1 MKSMLKIYF
10 IAFVLLS
17 STMIGQNRYYI
28 DQDISISPSSNAPS
42 NLSDLV
48 YQISANG
55 DELYYDQAPYINAKE
70 TIFFISNS
78 NISSIWITMANT
90 DQSCPTMDQE
100 INIAT
105 DPCQPINLP
114 SMIECLNI
122 QYGHFRFFKIPDV
135 NQINNSSINNI
146 NGYCNIKTIKV
157 LENSQCMTF
166 NYAVEYFINGDLGNK
181 QEFLPYGKHWAEFSF
196 DPSKIPGLSPED
208 NISFLIRYVEP
219 ISNTLNIN
227 YSDPIT
233 FDIKACSPTLK
244 SISTENATCFN
255 TSDGGVTLTF
265 ENNVDTKN
273 QYKMRYFVYDSTA
286 NLDFD
291 PNKENPPQ
299 AITQEILDELTP
311 DNDGS
316 GSFSGPVSVGLAY
329 GSYKIIY
336 QEFYDAGNGEDA
348 IVKSSGITEPFT
360 IEQPSQVILDTTV
373 PDFFN
378 DASCGNP
385 AIFNLQNTASGGHNL
400 VPEGSYSY
408 EYSLD
413 NGINWVLVTGEN
425 NILEIE
431 STDNNQSV
439 LVRGIYTADDK
450 NCNGKTYQY
459 TVSATVP
466 PIVFFNPTASTT
478 STAEAADGGV
488 RVEFSGATAPYSY
501 SLNYL
506 NPQTNIFE
514 VIPATP
520 YQVYIPEGMA
530 VSFDNLSSGTYRIL
544 ITDSNG
550 CLQESPNLVIGTDT
564 LPSLGNPVTT
574 PFGCVGSYASIS
586 VPVSDFYANYRYQ
599 WISNGTA
606 SAIQYGHKPNIVLN
620 NISDPGTYV
629 LRVSS
634 GRISDTDFD
643 NETYVVS
650 TSIQVNDPTIVA
662 IISATP
668 KPTQCYDSK
677 DGSIE
682 LSVSGGTSYEYTL
695 ELFPTETDWIP
706 LEGNSITDLGIGTYR
721 ITLRNQDG
729 CESNTLHNITVDE
742 PSLLKLS
749 IAKTDATT
757 HGGNQG
763 SIALSPMGGTPFPTP
778 AAPYNIYWQK
788 ENSMFTDT
796 DPTSPY
802 SINGL
807 EAGIYNAII
816 TDNNGCEIIS
826 PDIIIDQP
834 GPLTVLSFSGTDACY
849 GLNNGTLT
857 ATIEGTGSITAHWIL
872 NDGSPNGLTVATETT
887 MERTISLEDLAPGT
901 YSLNLVEVD
910 NENQVNSSQNVII
923 AESSPITATITST
936 GVACDTF
943 NSGTIQ
949 ITNVSGGTPMPTAT
963 GYEYHINDVF
973 NNYQSDPSFSKLSP
987 RTYIVTI
994 RDAKGCEFSETIE
1007 VTQETP
1013 PVLDRAATIV
1023 KNSSSFNG
1031 TDGAIALAFST
1042 DATNYNYAWTGPGV
1056 DGVTTKDLEGL
1067 SAGFYQV
1074 TITAEGNCT
1083 LTETFIIEEPGPLTI
1098 TNIEVTHVS
1107 CFGLSNG
1114 SISTSVRGTG
1124 TLHYLWTFADGSPVP
1139 TNVKSDGPNLS
1150 GIAAGSYIVT
1160 VSDEHSTTVSSSI
1173 SISQP
1178 EMALAID
1185 HVFVT
1190 DVACFGGSDG
1200 ALQIEVI
1207 GGTPPYS
1214 YSLDGTNFQEI
1225 KTFSDLPPDT
1235 YAISVQ
1241 DAEGCLVIAPTLNTI
1256 NEPQPLR
1263 LVLDEVRPLS
1273 EANAANG
1280 AISISAF
1287 GGSGQLNYSWT
1298 GPTGFRST
1306 EEDITNLVSGEY
1318 TLTITDENYDLHNE
1332 AGCILVSTPI
1342 AISEPAV
1349 LDASIVQTIALECYG
1364 DEFGEIMANVTGGRS
1379 PYSYEWFQA
1388 VNGKEIGLTEDSEI
1402 IGNLPAGEYFA
1413 RITDSNGIAMTTTP
1427 IRITEPEILT
1437 ITVNSSSD
1445 IYCYGNDSGAIDIS
1459 VSGGTAPYQYLWD
1472 NGADTEDLNL
1482 LTAGDYSI
1490 TVIDSKGCFTEKT
1503 IKINAPGNALKIA
1516 NANIDDCTDYEANN
1530 GEIRL
1535 TMNGGLPPYY
1545 YEWTRLSDGKVIG
1558 NQANVSN
1565 LVADAYKVVIFD
1577 SHGCSVTET
1586 YLLTQPDIV
1595 ENTMVQPSCIE
1606 ANNGSISLLVNKG
1619 NGNYTYAWST
1629 GATTNSIHN
1638 LSEGTYTVIINGLDN
1653 GPVTRSYILE
1663 APLPLTVDLGGDK
1676 TICSGQEL
1684 TIDASISDKSA
1695 SYSWTSDNGFS
1706 SSKAQVTL
1714 KETGRYTVS
1723 IENANGCTA
1732 TDSIEIT
1739 TSTDEIS
1746 AEFAVSS
1753 QVFIGETLIAVDI
1766 SYPLPESM
1774 HWILPREATVLHTD
1788 EDQAQI
1794 VFNEVGEY
1802 EIGIETSRGNCVAR
1816 QMKKVLVL
1824 EKSASDTGGTD
1835 KNNQKQIDDF
1845 ILYPNPTSGK
1855 FTASVSLTEKEA
1867 ISLKVF
1873 SFANNA
1879 IMASEKARGQQ
1890 QYSIPFDLSGLPS
1903 GVYAV
1908 LLETPYGNA
1917 LRKII
1922 IK

>member
-1 MKSMLKIYF
+1 MKSMFKIYF

-28 DQDISISPSSNAPS
+28 DQDISISPSTIAPS
-42 NLSDLV
+42 GTEII
-48 YQISANG
+48 YQLRANG
-55 DELYYDQAPYINAKE
+55 DLIYSIRKNLINTNE
-70 TIFFISNS
+70 SIYFTSN
-78 NISSIWITMANT
+78 NEISSIWITIANT

-100 INIAT
+100 IYKASE
-105 DPCQPINLP
+105 PCQPIDFP
-114 SMIECLNI
+114 TMIECLNI
-122 QYGHFRFFKIPDV
+122 KDNHFRFFQIPDV
-135 NQINNSSINNI
+135 NQINNSSVNNI
-146 NGYCNIKTIKV
+146 NGYCNIKSVKV

-166 NYAVEYFINGDLGNK
+166 NYGVEYFINGDFSNK
-181 QEFLPYGKHWAEFSF
+181 QEFLPYGKHLAEFNF
-196 DPSKIPGLSPED
+196 DPSEIPGLLPED

-219 ISNTLNIN
+219 ISSTLNIN

-233 FDIKACSPTLK
+233 FDIKACSPKLK
-244 SISTENATCFN
+244 SILTENTTCYN
-255 TSDGGVTLTF
+255 ASDGGVTLTF
-265 ENNVDTKN
+265 ENNVDTSN
-273 QYKMRYFVYDSTA
+273 QYKMRYFVYDSEA
-286 NLDFD
+286 KIDFD
-291 PNKENPPQ
+291 PNTENPPQ
-299 AITQEILDELTP
+299 VISQEILDELIP
-311 DNDGS
+311 NNDGS
-316 GSFSGPVSVGLAY
+316 GSFSGPLSAGLAY

-336 QEFYDAGNGEDA
+336 QEFYDSGNGEEA
-348 IVKSSGITEPFT
+348 IVKSGGITEAFT

-385 AIFNLQNTASGGHNL
+385 AIFNLQNTTSGGNNL

-413 NGINWVLVTGEN
+413 NGINWNLVTGEN
-425 NILEIE
+425 NILEIA

-439 LVRGIYTADDK
+439 LVRGIYTVDDK

-478 STAEAADGGV
+478 STVEAADGGV
-488 RVEFSGATAPYSY
+488 RVEFSGANAPYSY

-514 VIPATP
+514 IISATP

-530 VSFDNLSSGTYRIL
+530 VSFAKLTSGTYRI
-544 ITDSNG
+544 IVTDSNG
-550 CLQESPNLVIGTDT
+550 CLQESPDLVIGTDT
-564 LPSLGNPVTT
+564 VPSLGNPETT
-574 PFGCVGSYASIS
+574 SFGCVGSYASIS

-620 NISDPGTYV
+620 NISDAGTYI

-643 NETYVVS
+643 NDAYVVS
-650 TSIQVNDPTIVA
+650 TSIEINAPTTVA

-668 KPTQCYDSK
+668 KPTKCYDSN
-677 DGSIE
+677 DGSID

-695 ELFPTETDWIP
+695 ELFPTETDW
-706 LEGNSITDLGIGTYR
+706 LALAGNSITDLAYGTYR

-729 CESNTLHNITVDE
+729 CESNTLHNITVNE
-742 PSLLKLS
+742 PSLLEVTTS
-749 IAKTDATT
+749 KTDATT

-763 SIALSPMGGTPFPTP
+763 TIALTPMGGTPFPTP

-788 ENSMFTDT
+788 DNSLFTDT

-802 SINGL
+802 LLDGL
-807 EAGIYNAII
+807 QAGIYNAII
-816 TDNNGCEIIS
+816 SDINGCEIIS
-826 PDIIIDQP
+826 PDIIISQP
-834 GPLTVLSFSGTDACY
+834 GPLAIKSFTGTDTCY

-857 ATIEGTGSITAHWIL
+857 ATIEGTGPITVRWIL

-887 MERTISLEDLAPGT
+887 IERTISLEALASGT

-910 NENQVNSSQNVII
+910 NGNQVKSSQNVII
-923 AESSPITATITST
+923 AEASPITATITTNAVS
-936 GVACDTF
+936 CDTF

-949 ITNVSGGTPMPTAT
+949 ITNVSGGTPMPTDT

-973 NNYQSDPSFSKLSP
+973 NNYQLDPNFNKLSP

-994 RDAKGCEFSETIE
+994 RDAKGCEFSEAIE

-1013 PVLDRAATIV
+1013 PVLDRAATV
-1023 KNSSSFNG
+1023 LKNSSYFGG
-1031 TDGAIALAFST
+1031 TDGAITLAFST
-1042 DATNYNYAWTGPGV
+1042 DATNYNYNWSGPRV
-1056 DGVTTKDLEGL
+1056 DGVTTKDLDGL

-1083 LTETFIIEEPGPLTI
+1083 LVETFLIEEPGPLTI
-1098 TNIEVTHVS
+1098 TNIEIKDVS
-1107 CFGLSNG
+1107 CFGSSNG

-1124 TLHYLWTFADGSPVP
+1124 TIHYLWTFADGIPVP

-1160 VSDEHSTTVSSSI
+1160 VTDDHSTTVSSPI
-1173 SISQP
+1173 RISQP
-1178 EMALAID
+1178 ERALAID

-1190 DVACFGGSDG
+1190 DVACFGGNNG
-1200 ALQIEVI
+1200 ALQIEAI

-1225 KTFSDLPPDT
+1225 KTFSDLLPNAYT
-1235 YAISVQ
+1235 INVR
-1241 DAEGCLVIAPTLNTI
+1241 DAKGCLAIAPSLSTV

-1263 LVLDEVRPLS
+1263 IVLDEVRPLS
-1273 EANAANG
+1273 AANAANA
-1280 AISISAF
+1280 AISITAL

-1298 GPTGFRST
+1298 GPAGFSST

-1318 TLTITDENYDLHNE
+1318 VLTITDENYDQHNE
-1332 AGCILVSTPI
+1332 TGCMLVSTPI
-1342 AISEPAV
+1342 SITEPAV
-1349 LDASIVQTIALECYG
+1349 LNTTIVQTIALECYG
-1364 DEFGEIMANVTGGRS
+1364 DEFGEIMANATGGRS
-1379 PYSYEWFQA
+1379 PYTYEWFQS
-1388 VNGKEIGLTEDSEI
+1388 VNGKQIALTEDPEI
-1402 IGNLPAGEYFA
+1402 IGNLTAGEYFA
-1413 RITDSNGIAMTTTP
+1413 RITDSNGIAITTTP
-1427 IRITEPEILT
+1427 IRITEPEILA
-1437 ITVNSSSD
+1437 ITVDSSTD

-1472 NGADTEDLNL
+1472 NGALTEDINL
-1482 LTAGDYSI
+1482 LNAGDYSI

-1503 IKINAPGNALKIA
+1503 IRINAPGDALRIA
-1516 NANIDDCTDYEANN
+1516 NANIEDCTDYDANN
-1530 GEIRL
+1530 GEISL
-1535 TMNGGLPPYY
+1535 TMNGGFPPYS
-1545 YEWTRLSDGKVIG
+1545 YEWTRISDGKVIG
-1558 NQANVSN
+1558 NQAKVSN
-1565 LVADAYKVVIFD
+1565 LAADSYKVVVTD
-1577 SHGCSVTET
+1577 GNGCNTTDT
-1586 YLLTQPDIV
+1586 YLLIQPDIV
-1595 ENTMVQPSCIE
+1595 ENIMLQPSCLN
-1606 ANNGSISLLVNKG
+1606 ASNGSISLLVNKG
-1619 NGNYTYAWST
+1619 HGNYTYSWST
-1629 GATTNSIHN
+1629 GAKTNSIHN
-1638 LSEGTYTVIINGLDN
+1638 LSAGTYTVIINGLDN
-1653 GPVTRSYILE
+1653 GPVTRSYVLE
-1663 APLPLTVDLGGDK
+1663 APLPLTIDLGKDK

-1695 SYSWTSDNGFS
+1695 SYFWTSDNGFS
-1706 SSKAQVTL
+1706 SSKAQITV
-1714 KETGRYTVS
+1714 KETGRYTIS
-1723 IENANGCTA
+1723 IVNANGCTA

-1774 HWILPREATVLHTD
+1774 HWILPKEATVLHTD

-1816 QMKKVLVL
+1816 QIKKVLVL
-1824 EKSASDTGGTD
+1824 EKSASDLDGTN
-1835 KNNQKQIDDF
+1835 KNNHKQIDDF
-1845 ILYPNPTSGK
+1845 ILYPNPTTGK
-1855 FTASVSLTEKEA
+1855 FTANVSLTEREA

-1890 QYSIPFDLSGLPS
+1890 EYSIPFDLSGLPS